1 MGRQLFF
8 NKFAQAGE
16 YRSHY
21 CLLQMKDWISR
32 RISSIINTF
41 AYIEVMAWDGGSYM
55 KDTVHI
61 PVEEESLATKLK
73 RYRLQVG
80 YTQKNVAEILN
91 ISRSTYTYYEL
102 GKTSPDPATLNR
114 IAKLFEVSVE
124 EFFSDEPASR
134 ANMLFDS
141 GAKRVS
147 KKVKAD
153 PEKIGDLT
161 TSEKSIVAFLRDKGI
176 PAGDALE
183 VLKDRF
189 DSDPKSVY

>member
-1 MGRQLFF
+1 
-8 NKFAQAGE
+8 
-16 YRSHY
+16 
-21 CLLQMKDWISR
+21 
-32 RISSIINTF
+32 
-41 AYIEVMAWDGGSYM
+41 M
-55 KDTVHI
+55 KDTEYM
-61 PVEEESLATKLK
+61 PVLNEDLATKLK

-114 IAKLFEVSVE
+114 IARLFGLSVE
-124 EFFSDEPASR
+124 EFFDDEAAR
-134 ANMLFDS
+134 ADMLFDS

-147 KKVKAD
+147 KKIKAD

-161 TSEKSIVAFLRDKGI
+161 SNEKSIVAFLRDRGVS
-176 PAGDALE
+176 PSDALD

-189 DSDPKSVY
+189 DTKAKWTSY